1 MNLDKLTT
9 IAKYTSIVLV
19 SFAIGVI
26 AGRRS
31 SDEVRLVPSTSVQVG
46 LSPAVGVPQS
56 AVVRGYL
63 TSSEVSDVMGVTQRE
78 ITRRIKSGE
87 IAAEKVDSRWR
98 IPLGYFSKLSATKT
112 IGFQNAN

>member
-9 IAKYTSIVLV
+9 AARYTSIVLV
-19 SFAIGVI
+19 AFAIGVV

-31 SDEVRLVPSTSVQVG
+31 DEVRIVPTTSVHVG
-46 LSPAVGVPQS
+46 SSPTGGVPQS

-63 TSSEVSDVMGVTQRE
+63 TSGEVSDVMGVTQRE

-87 IAAEKVDSRWR
+87 ITAEKVESRWR
-98 IPLGYFSKLSATKT
+98 IPLDYFSKLASKKE
-112 IGFQNAN
+112 IGYQNAN